1 MPKPMAIC
9 IEDLEARADQPKFLR
24 CVAVPGRQP
33 GLRVDRNGKVL
44 WQSEDGVSCELW
56 VSGDD
61 RLILY
66 RPEDAVPVTLHRAGR
81 RLEVPGGK
89 PVVLIDQDEFEVG
102 ARHLRVHVHGEA
114 PAVSPPSVFVP
125 KQKPLAGLARAAAV
139 AATIGAVAVGGCGKK
154 DPETRGREPIEI
166 RDQPPKVEASDPPQ
180 EQPVD
185 PETPGKDNTPPEP
198 PAKDKTDEKD
208 FPPDLDVNGKE

>member
-1 MPKPMAIC
+1 M
-9 IEDLEARADQPKFLR
+9 
-24 CVAVPGRQP
+24 
-33 GLRVDRNGKVL
+33 
-44 WQSEDGVSCELW
+44 
-56 VSGDD
+56 
-61 RLILY
+61 
-66 RPEDAVPVTLHRAGR
+66 
-81 RLEVPGGK
+81 
-89 PVVLIDQDEFEVG
+89 LIDQDEFEVG

-114 PAVSPPSVFVP
+114 PAVSAPSAFVP
-125 KQKPLAGLARAAAV
+125 KRKPLAGLARAAAV